1 MSYQHINN
9 LYNNREIIENFKKVY
24 ALEKID
30 GTGASM
36 SVEVKAKEYL
46 FGTENITL
54 LESGGGSPKK
64 MSIAVADSFEKLY
77 EKAKEII
84 KLPKDK
90 VTVYG
95 EFYGGKIQHG
105 SRRYS
110 PEEKFVAFDVEIN
123 GVWLDVDSAKKF
135 CDEIGQEFVH
145 YELVDTEIDILEAL
159 CKAPSVQAKRNGIKE
174 DVPREGI
181 VLRTYKT
188 LIKNNGDRV
197 CAKHKNPKYRET
209 VKKRELSQEKLDV
222 LSRVK
227 DVAKEWVTEMRFNH
241 VSDHLK
247 ARGVEE
253 STENTVEF
261 MKAMH
266 EDIKREGSQEIKFS
280 SPVNRAINTATAKM
294 LKERLVRALSE
305 NK

>member
-1 MSYQHINN
+1 MNYQHINN

-30 GTGASM
+30 GTSASIEFFQDNLNEKYDYLLKPG
-36 SVEVKAKEYL
+36 SGSLAKFTRLTEEVVDRLFQKFPFTKEEL
-46 FGTENITL
+46 R
-54 LESGGGSPKK
+54 
-64 MSIAVADSFEKLY
+64 
-77 EKAKEII
+77 
-84 KLPKDK
+84 

-95 EFYGGKIQHG
+95 EFYGGKIRHG
-105 SRRYS
+105 SRRYG
-110 PEEKFVAFDVEIN
+110 PEEKFVAFDVELN

-159 CKAPSVQAKRNGIKE
+159 CKAPSVQAKRNGITE

-222 LSRVK
+222 LNEAEE
-227 DVAKEWVTEMRFNH
+227 VANEWVTEMRFNH

-261 MKAMH
+261 MKGML

-294 LKERLVRALSE
+294 LKARLVKTLLE
-305 NK
+305 KK